1 MYNIFFEKCTG
12 TCKTTFFL
20 TLQLLDSIY
29 SAFSCIIL
37 SNQILL
43 FTALFSLFLV
53 FKEWL
58 L

>member
-1 MYNIFFEKCTG
+1 MFEKCTG
-12 TCKTTFFL
+12 TCKTTFSL
-20 TLQLLDSIY
+20 TLQLLNSIY
-29 SAFSCIIL
+29 SAFSRIVL